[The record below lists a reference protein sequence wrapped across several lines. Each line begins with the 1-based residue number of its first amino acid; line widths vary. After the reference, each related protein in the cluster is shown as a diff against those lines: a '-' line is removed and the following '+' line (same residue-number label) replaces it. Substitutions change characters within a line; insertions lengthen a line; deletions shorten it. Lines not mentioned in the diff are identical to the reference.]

1 MLFLQH
7 ATPCTTTG
15 KSPAELLLGRRLVTV
30 LDYVHPDKMPNHN
43 SRATP
48 QAETDTTRY
57 LAPEDLVWVRNYSRG
72 SRWVAGVVTRASGPV
87 SYYVTLENGQVW
99 KRHIDQL
106 RRRALSREEPDN
118 SSQANDA
125 EPQDQSENG
134 PEVQAPG
141 ALTNEPGSASPHDDE
156 VQIGDPEMSGTP
168 SVPDETPRAAPLPQ
182 VTPNPEPATPVVRRS
197 SRSCRP
203 PQYLRDYVCCAH

>member
-1 MLFLQH
+1 
-7 ATPCTTTG
+7 

-125 EPQDQSENG
+125 EPQDQSEKG

-156 VQIGDPEMSGTP
+156 
-168 SVPDETPRAAPLPQ
+168 
-182 VTPNPEPATPVVRRS
+182 
-197 SRSCRP
+197 
-203 PQYLRDYVCCAH
+203 